1 MVEYKVP
8 AIEGLLT
15 CYDAILKGEKTL
27 IIVAHRLTTIANCD
41 KVYEIKEGKA
51 ILKTK

>member
-1 MVEYKVP
+1 ME
-8 AIEGLLT
+8 AINTLQ
-15 CYDAILKGEKTL
+15 GEKTL